1 MYRLTNLD
9 ASFLRLEKPGSPMN
23 VGGTLIF
30 DAPAGQAMTFERL
43 KAHVGSRI
51 GAARV
56 FHERLLN
63 PALSLE
69 NPSWVADQP
78 VDLDAHLRQAT
89 VREPITPE
97 TLRAF
102 SETFFAEV
110 LPRDRPL
117 WNMLY
122 VEQAP
127 VKRGVRPLPNPGRF
141 ALLLKVHHAACDGV
155 SAEALLTALLDQ
167 QPRTNRSSAT
177 YEPAQEATRPPGVT
191 RSLRAAVRG
200 AEWRELAGT
209 AGTLGRRFV
218 RRVLDPQERHLP
230 HYFRAPQTPFNVP
243 VGAERVFPCA
253 SLSLPTIKRIR
264 RSVEGATVNDVVL
277 TICGGALRRYL
288 QETGGLPETS
298 LVGMAPVSRR
308 AAGQGHRQGNQ
319 VSSMLVALGT
329 DIDDPLERLRY
340 VGWQAG
346 MAKAYNREMAME
358 GLLDALPAAGPA
370 LFLGAWSRLKL
381 SRRTPPLFNVVITN
395 VPGSPVPLYL
405 DGAPLQQLTGMA
417 GIYDGVGL
425 VMVVTSYLDMLD
437 IGISSTPAILSR
449 PDRFVECLH
458 ESLAELAAAVP
469 PEEVPAEVPGMSAQ
483 ERTAARV
490 AANA

>member
-1 MYRLTNLD
+1 MHRLTNLD
-9 ASFLRLEKPGSPMN
+9 ASFLRLEKPGAPMN
-23 VGGTLIF
+23 VGGTLVF
-30 DAPAGQAMTFERL
+30 DAPADGSMTFERF
-43 KAHVGSRI
+43 KAHIGSRI

-56 FHERLLN
+56 LHERLLA
-63 PALSLE
+63 PALPLE

-78 VDLDAHLRQAT
+78 VDLDAHIGRVVLREA
-89 VREPITPE
+89 ITPE
-97 TLRAF
+97 SLRAVTE
-102 SETFFAEV
+102 SFFAEI

-127 VKRGVRPLPNPGRF
+127 VKRGMRPLANPGRF
-141 ALLLKVHHAACDGV
+141 ALLMKVHHAACDGV

-167 QPRTNRSSAT
+167 KPHADRRLPPWEPQTPPQRS
-177 YEPAQEATRPPGVT
+177 PGVT
-191 RSLRAAVRG
+191 RSLRSAVRG
-200 AEWRELAGT
+200 AELRELADT

-218 RRVLDPQERHLP
+218 RRVLDSQERHLP
-230 HYFRAPQTPFNVP
+230 HYFRAPHTPFNVA
-243 VGAERVFPCA
+243 VGPERVFPCA

-264 RSVEGATVNDVVL
+264 RAVEGATVNDVVL

-288 QETGGLPETS
+288 EETGGLPETS

-308 AAGQGHRQGNQ
+308 ASGEGHRQGNQ

-329 DIDDPLERLRY
+329 DIDDPLERLRF

-346 MAKAYNREMAME
+346 MAKTYNREMAME
-358 GLLDALPAAGPA
+358 GLFDALPAAGPA
-370 LFLGAWSRLKL
+370 LFLGAWSRLAL

-405 DGAPLQQLTGMA
+405 DGAPMQQLTGMA

-437 IGISSTPAILSR
+437 IGISSTPGILAS

-458 ESLAELAAAVP
+458 ASLAELAAAVP
-469 PEEVPAEVPGMSAQ
+469 EEPAAVPAMPSRSSRPVP
-483 ERTAARV
+483 V
-490 AANA
+490 AG